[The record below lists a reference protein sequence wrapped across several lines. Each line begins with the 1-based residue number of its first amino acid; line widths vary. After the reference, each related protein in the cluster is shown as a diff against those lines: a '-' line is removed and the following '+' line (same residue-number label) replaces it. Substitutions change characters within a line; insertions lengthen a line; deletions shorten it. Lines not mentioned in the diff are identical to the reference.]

1 MTLLSPLAAGAALVV
16 SATALSVSRPHAQ
29 APAQAPGPNAA
40 LTYEAASVKPN
51 KSGVQGSSIRRFPGG
66 RLQATNMP
74 LRALITF
81 AYQLQPFQ
89 LVEDPAW
96 IRNDTFDIVAK
107 MEGDPPPVMPG
118 TGPDP
123 HMVAMR
129 TLLAERFKLA
139 VHRETRQMDIYDL
152 VLARPDGKLG
162 PALKP
167 TTQDC
172 AAMMAA
178 ARGGPPPGPPT
189 GPNSP
194 VVCGM
199 RGLPGRLVAGAMPMT
214 LLASNLSGHVQ
225 RIVVDRT
232 GLSGAWDFEIT
243 FAPERP
249 VNPPPGVEFPPADP
263 NAPSLFTAMQ
273 EQLGLKLQSTKGPVE
288 VLVLDRIE
296 QPIPD

>member
-1 MTLLSPLAAGAALVV
+1 MTLSRLAAGAVLVV

-29 APAQAPGPNAA
+29 APAQAPDPNAA

-81 AYQLQPFQ
+81 AYQVQGFQ
-89 LVEDPAW
+89 LVDDPTW
-96 IRNDTFDIVAK
+96 IRNENFDIVAK

-139 VHRETRQMDIYDL
+139 VRRETREMDIYAL

-172 AAMMAA
+172 AAMIAA
-178 ARGGPPPGPPT
+178 ARGGPPPGPPP

-199 RGLPGRLVAGAMPMT
+199 RGLPGRLVAGAMPMS
-214 LLASNLSGHVQ
+214 LLASNLSGQVQ

-249 VNPPPGVEFPPADP
+249 LNPPPGVEFPPADP

-273 EQLGLKLQSTKGPVE
+273 EQLGLKLQSVKGPVE
-288 VLVLDRIE
+288 VLVVERVE
-296 QPIPD
+296 QPISD

>member
-1 MTLLSPLAAGAALVV
+1 MTLPSRLAAGAVLVV

-29 APAQAPGPNAA
+29 TPAQAPDPNPA

-89 LVEDPAW
+89 LVEDPGW

-118 TGPDP
+118 SGPDP

-139 VHRETRQMDIYDL
+139 VHRETRQMDIYEL

-178 ARGGPPPGPPT
+178 ARGGPPPGPAP

-194 VVCGM
+194 VVCGI
-199 RGLPGRLVAGAMPMT
+199 RGLPGRLVAGAMPMA
-214 LLASNLSGHVQ
+214 LLASNLSGQVQ

-232 GLSGAWDFEIT
+232 GLSGGWDFEIT

-249 VNPPPGVEFPPADP
+249 LNPPPGVEFPPADP

-288 VLVLDRIE
+288 VLVVERVE
-296 QPIPD
+296 QPISD

>member
-1 MTLLSPLAAGAALVV
+1 MKRLPRLAAGAALVL
-16 SATALSVSRPHAQ
+16 SATALSVSRPDAQ
-29 APAQAPGPNAA
+29 APAQPPDPNASYA
-40 LTYEAASVKPN
+40 YEAASVKPN
-51 KSGVQGSSIRRFPGG
+51 KSGQQGSSIRRFPGG

-81 AYQLQPFQ
+81 AYQVQGFQ

-96 IRNDTFDIVAK
+96 IRNETFDIVAK
-107 MEGDPPPVMPG
+107 MDGDPPPVPPG
-118 TGPDP
+118 QGADP
-123 HMVAMR
+123 HMIAMR
-129 TLLAERFKLA
+129 TLLAERFMLA
-139 VHRETRQMDIYDL
+139 VRRETREMDIYAL
-152 VLARPDGKLG
+152 VLARADGKLG

-178 ARGGPPPGPPT
+178 ARGGPPPGPPP

-199 RGLPGRLVAGAMPMT
+199 RGLPGRLAAGAMPMS
-214 LLASNLSGHVQ
+214 LLASNLSGQVQ

-232 GLSGAWDFEIT
+232 GLSGAWDFEIS

-249 VNPPPGVEFPPADP
+249 INPPPGVEFPPADP

-273 EQLGLKLQSTKGPVE
+273 EQLGLRLQSTKGPVD
-288 VLVLDRIE
+288 VLVVDRIE
-296 QPIPD
+296 RPIPD

>member
-1 MTLLSPLAAGAALVV
+1 MTLLSRLAAGAVLVV

-29 APAQAPGPNAA
+29 TPAQAPDPKAV

-89 LVEDPAW
+89 LVEDPGW
-96 IRNDTFDIVAK
+96 IRNETFDIVAK

-118 TGPDP
+118 SGPDP

-139 VHRETRQMDIYDL
+139 VHRETRQMDIYEL

-172 AAMMAA
+172 AAMLAA
-178 ARGGPPPGPPT
+178 ARGGPPPGPAP

-199 RGLPGRLVAGAMPMT
+199 RGLPGRLVAGAMPMAQ
-214 LLASNLSGHVQ
+214 LASNLSGQVQ

-232 GLSGAWDFEIT
+232 GLSGGWDFEIT

-249 VNPPPGVEFPPADP
+249 LNPPPGVEFPPADP

-273 EQLGLKLQSTKGPVE
+273 EQLGLKLQSAKGPVD
-288 VLVLDRIE
+288 VLVVERVE
-296 QPIPD
+296 QLISD